1 MLGVVIVWAGLAV
14 VAVATASLVKPLACL
29 RLRTRRRSALALG
42 AGLALSALG
51 LLLPATQTQVEV
63 MRTHLDEFAPAYHFS
78 EFHRIHI
85 RASRDR
91 VYEAVKE
98 VTAAEILFFRT
109 LTWIRRLGRPGP
121 ESVLDAPEH
130 QPLIQVA
137 TRTSFLMLAD
147 DPDREVLV
155 GTVVLAPSGAGAMPD
170 PTSESFKALDAPGF
184 AKAMMNFRFE
194 DAGSQACLLTTE
206 TRVYATDASARRR
219 FAAYWRVIY
228 PGSSLIRWMWLRA
241 VKRRAET
248 ACS

>member
-1 MLGVVIVWAGLAV
+1 MLGVVMVYAGLAV
-14 VAVATASLVKPLACL
+14 VALASVSLVKPLAFL
-29 RLRTRRRSALALG
+29 RIRTRRRGTHALG
-42 AGLALSALG
+42 AGLALAALG
-51 LLLPATQTQVEV
+51 ILLPATEMQVQV
-63 MRTHLDEFAPAYHFS
+63 MRTHLDEFAPAYQFS

-85 RASRDR
+85 SASRDR
-91 VYEAVKE
+91 VYRAVKE

-137 TRTSFLMLAD
+137 TRTSFLTLAD
-147 DPDREVLV
+147 DPGRELLV
-155 GTVVLAPSGAGAMPD
+155 GTVVLAPAGDGAMPE
-170 PTSESFKALDAPGF
+170 PTSEWFKALDAPGF

-206 TRVYATDASARRR
+206 TRVFATDASAQRR

-228 PGSSLIRWMWLRA
+228 PGSSLIRRMWLRA
-241 VKRRAET
+241 IKRRAET
-248 ACS
+248 ASS